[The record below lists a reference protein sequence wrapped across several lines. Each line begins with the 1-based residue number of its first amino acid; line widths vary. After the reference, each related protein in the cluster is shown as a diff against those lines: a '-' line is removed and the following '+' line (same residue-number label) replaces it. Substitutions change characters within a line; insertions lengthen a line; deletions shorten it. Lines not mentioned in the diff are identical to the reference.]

1 MDTFVPND
9 VFLVGGAGNDSYPDV
24 HGVDDFMPEGS
35 TLGNSV
41 LMCTGANACGKV
53 RIVHISPARKVPEC
67 YDAERLPQTGAFI
80 VPEIFLGPRLRIWRL
95 KDRTDTTNGT
105 SRFIDSLFYPPS
117 AEGDAPRLAGK
128 LLWLPLPG
136 VIHFASFV
144 PAESATLGIVDKGA
158 WCWDLTAV
166 APSFFFILM
175 SSFHPRSNSG
185 VGLKSNSND
194 LLLQTW
200 SFVDSVVL
208 QSATLCLR
216 CNRRL

>member
-1 MDTFVPND
+1 
-9 VFLVGGAGNDSYPDV
+9 
-24 HGVDDFMPEGS
+24 MPEGS

-166 APSFFFILM
+166 APSFFLFSCPVFTRVQTWESVSKVTQTTCFFKPGHLLTLLCC
-175 SSFHPRSNSG
+175 N
-185 VGLKSNSND
+185 
-194 LLLQTW
+194 LLLC
-200 SFVDSVVL
+200 
-208 QSATLCLR
+208 A
-216 CNRRL
+216 